1 MSKKEPELNMVEY
14 NDLAFCAFRYAL
26 GRMTYITKT
35 VSDILIKMNQK
46 GLLTYWT
53 KEQMIKELEDAIE
66 NNKAGMNID
75 KQYWQALLT
84 ELTPNIPGKD

>member
-1 MSKKEPELNMVEY
+1 MPKKEPPLNMVEY

-66 NNKAGMNID
+66 NNKAGMDID

>member
-53 KEQMIKELEDAIE
+53 KEQMIRELEDAIE
-66 NNKAGMNID
+66 HNKAGMDID

-84 ELTPNIPGKD
+84 ELTPNVPGKD

>member
-1 MSKKEPELNMVEY
+1 MPKKESGLNMVEY
-14 NDLAFCAFRYAL
+14 NDLAFCAFKYAL

-35 VSDILIKMNQK
+35 VSDILIKMNHK

-66 NNKAGMNID
+66 NNKAGMDID

-84 ELTPNIPGKD
+84 ELTPNIPDKD